1 MEKEK
6 HIYSFKLPFL
16 CPINGHRSRRKRK
29 REREREKTALTQCAH
44 CIYFIKSKE
53 IKMLIAAATNSC
65 NAVQTIKIN
74 CKKAKIK

>member
-1 MEKEK
+1 MSNKWTSFSSKEE
-6 HIYSFKLPFL
+6 
-16 CPINGHRSRRKRK
+16 
-29 REREREKTALTQCAH
+29 EREREKTALTQCAH

-65 NAVQTIKIN
+65 NALQTIKIN